1 MPYIAT
7 EKIFHQNIIRYNLD
21 TLLYSAMVLVVQ
33 YLKSL
38 LETTVHHTQE

>member
-21 TLLYSAMVLVVQ
+21 TLLRSAMERVALF
-33 YLKSL
+33 LSL
-38 LETTVHHTQE
+38 QFQTKVHHTQE